1 MRVWTKSGKKMN
13 IFGNDATAVTNKN
26 SGEDVKMTRLTVP
39 DVTDTLL
46 GEMVSKIVKHFHPD
60 KIILFGSRAWGEPT
74 RESDLDLLVV
84 MNIDGSPIR
93 KAADISRIARPRL
106 LPMDI
111 IVRTPDEIEH
121 RIKIGDPFIKKIV
134 NRGKVL
140 YE

>member
-1 MRVWTKSGKKMN
+1 MIFQFLEDAKM
-13 IFGNDATAVTNKN
+13 TNP
-26 SGEDVKMTRLTVP
+26 TRLTVP
-39 DVTDTLL
+39 DVTDTLIR
-46 GEMVSKIVKHFHPD
+46 EMVSKIVKHFHPD

-84 MNIDGSPIR
+84 MDVDGSPIR

-121 RIKIGDPFIKKIV
+121 RIEIGDPFIKKIM
-134 NRGKVL
+134 NLGKVL

>member
-1 MRVWTKSGKKMN
+1 MARQ
-13 IFGNDATAVTNKN
+13 
-26 SGEDVKMTRLTVP
+26 
-39 DVTDTLL
+39 
-46 GEMVSKIVKHFHPD
+46 
-60 KIILFGSRAWGEPT
+60 AWGEPT
-74 RESDLDLLVV
+74 RESDPDILVV
-84 MNIDGSPIR
+84 MDVDGSPIR

-111 IVRTPDEIEH
+111 IVCMPDEIEH

>member
-1 MRVWTKSGKKMN
+1 M
-13 IFGNDATAVTNKN
+13 TNP
-26 SGEDVKMTRLTVP
+26 TRLTVP
-39 DVTDTLL
+39 DVTDTLI

-84 MNIDGSPIR
+84 MDVDGSPIR

-121 RIKIGDPFIKKIV
+121 RIEIGDPFIKKIM
-134 NRGKVL
+134 NLGKVL